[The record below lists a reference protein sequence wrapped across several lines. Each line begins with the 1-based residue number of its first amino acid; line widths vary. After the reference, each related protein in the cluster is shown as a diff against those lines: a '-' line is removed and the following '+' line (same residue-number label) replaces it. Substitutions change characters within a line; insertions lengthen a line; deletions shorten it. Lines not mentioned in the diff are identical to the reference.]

1 MPRKCYAGF
10 TLALH
15 WAGASLVLITMPTL
29 TANGIRIAFDTAG
42 DAKSTPVLLLH
53 GLGMQLT
60 SWPDEFVDGL
70 VELGFYVIRFDHR
83 DCGLSTKFDRAGKPN
98 LVSNWLRRW
107 LRGWL
112 RGWLTSHLRLPAR
125 PVYRL
130 DDMADDAL
138 GVLSALGIARA
149 HLVGVSMGGMVAQI
163 LAARYPQR
171 VLSLTSIMSSSGK
184 RGLPGPA
191 PAVRQ
196 ALLARPDDPN
206 DVDAIIDTA
215 VALQRTIG
223 SPAYPTPEKQLR
235 RRAARALR
243 RCYCPA
249 GVARQMAAIAA
260 APERGELLRAIQ
272 APTLVIHGAAD
283 PLVPLACGEDTAAQ
297 IPGARLEVIQGM
309 GHDLPAQLNER
320 MLALIDAN
328 ARGKMAASSTPRLF
342 VRQ

>member
-1 MPRKCYAGF
+1 M
-10 TLALH
+10 
-15 WAGASLVLITMPTL
+15 TMPTL

-42 DAKSTPVLLLH
+42 DAKSTPLLLVH

-83 DCGLSTKFDRAGKPN
+83 DCGLSTKFDRAGQPN
-98 LVSNWLRRW
+98 PVWH
-107 LRGWL
+107 
-112 RGWLTSHLRLPAR
+112 WLTSRLKLPLRPA
-125 PVYRL
+125 YHL

-138 GVLSALGIARA
+138 GVLSALGVARA

-163 LAARYPQR
+163 LAARHPQR
-171 VLSLTSIMSSSGK
+171 VLSLTSIMSISGK

-196 ALLARPDDPN
+196 ALLARPGDPN

-260 APERGELLRAIQ
+260 APDRGELLRAIQ